1 MSIVE
6 QTRIALLELFPDLA
20 AADAEARAKAETE
33 AEAAEAAEAVPAAE
47 AEQEVTA
54 AAAAGAT
61 ETATPPPAEESA
73 EAAAPAAE
81 TATAPAAKEPAK
93 EPVEE
98 EPRRNGVAVGDYD
111 RHGVHLDVLCDPQQ
125 VVAAAEIL
133 DRAGFFIEAITGVDW
148 LKEDQMEVV
157 YDYNRTDGQLCRV
170 VVRTRIPRA
179 EPELPSIANVYPGA
193 NWHEREAYDFFGIRF
208 QGHPDLTRILLPE
221 DADFYPLLKDFTP

>member
-20 AADAEARAKAETE
+20 AADAEARAKAEAEATE
-33 AEAAEAAEAVPAAE
+33 AMAPAE

-54 AAAAGAT
+54 AVEAG
-61 ETATPPPAEESA
+61 ETGEATPPPAEKSA
-73 EAAAPAAE
+73 EAAAPETE
-81 TATAPAAKEPAK
+81 TAAAPAAKEP
-93 EPVEE
+93 VEE
-98 EPRRNGVAVGDYD
+98 RPRQNGVAVGDYD
-111 RHGVHLDVLCDPQQ
+111 RHGVHLDVLCDQQQ

-133 DRAGFFIEAITGVDW
+133 DQAGFFIEAITGVDW
-148 LKEDQMEVV
+148 LKEDQMEVI
-157 YDYNRTDGQLCRV
+157 YDYSRNDGRLCRV

-208 QGHPDLTRILLPE
+208 LGHPDLTRILLPE

>member
-20 AADAEARAKAETE
+20 AADAEARAKAE
-33 AEAAEAAEAVPAAE
+33 AEAAEAAEALAPAE

-54 AAAAGAT
+54 AAATGEA

-73 EAAAPAAE
+73 ESAAPEAEAAA
-81 TATAPAAKEPAK
+81 APAAKEP
-93 EPVEE
+93 VEE
-98 EPRRNGVAVGDYD
+98 GPRQNGVAVGDYD

-125 VVAAAEIL
+125 VVTAAEIL
-133 DRAGFFIEAITGVDW
+133 DQAGFFIEAITGVDW
-148 LKEDQMEVV
+148 LKEDQMEVI
-157 YDYNRTDGQLCRV
+157 YDYNRTDGRLCRV

-208 QGHPDLTRILLPE
+208 RGHPDLTRILLPE

>member
-1 MSIVE
+1 MA
-6 QTRIALLELFPDLA
+6 Q
-20 AADAEARAKAETE
+20 
-33 AEAAEAAEAVPAAE
+33 AE
-47 AEQEVTA
+47 AEPEVTA
-54 AAAAGAT
+54 EAETGAA
-61 ETATPPPAEESA
+61 ETATPPPTEENVEAPAA
-73 EAAAPAAE
+73 EAAA
-81 TATAPAAKEPAK
+81 APAAKEPVE

-98 EPRRNGVAVGDYD
+98 GPRQNGVAVGDYD

-125 VVAAAEIL
+125 VAAAAEIL
-133 DRAGFFIEAITGVDW
+133 DQAGFFIEAITGVDW
-148 LKEDQMEVV
+148 LKEDQMEVI
-157 YDYNRTDGQLCRV
+157 YDYNRTDGRLCRV

>member
-20 AADAEARAKAETE
+20 AAEAEARTKVE
-33 AEAAEAAEAVPAAE
+33 AEAAEAMAQAE
-47 AEQEVTA
+47 AEPEVTA
-54 AAAAGAT
+54 EAETGAA
-61 ETATPPPAEESA
+61 ETATPPPTEENVEAPAA
-73 EAAAPAAE
+73 EAAA
-81 TATAPAAKEPAK
+81 APAAKEPVE

-98 EPRRNGVAVGDYD
+98 GPRQNGVAVGDYD

-125 VVAAAEIL
+125 VAAAAEIL
-133 DRAGFFIEAITGVDW
+133 DQAGFFIEAITGVDW
-148 LKEDQMEVV
+148 LKEDQMEVI
-157 YDYNRTDGQLCRV
+157 YDYNRTDGRLCRV

>member
-20 AADAEARAKAETE
+20 AADAEARAKAE
-33 AEAAEAAEAVPAAE
+33 AEAPAPDE

-54 AAAAGAT
+54 AAAAG
-61 ETATPPPAEESA
+61 ETGEAAPAPAEENA
-73 EAAAPAAE
+73 EAPAAE
-81 TATAPAAKEPAK
+81 KAAAAKEPVA
-93 EPVEE
+93 EE
-98 EPRRNGVAVGDYD
+98 EPRQNGVAIGDYD

-133 DRAGFFIEAITGVDW
+133 DQAGFFIEAITGVDW
-148 LKEDQMEVV
+148 LKEDQMEVI
-157 YDYNRTDGQLCRV
+157 YDYNRNDGQLCRV

-193 NWHEREAYDFFGIRF
+193 NWHERETYDFFGIHF
-208 QGHPDLTRILLPE
+208 LGHPDLTRILLPE
-221 DADFYPLLKDFTP
+221 DADFYPLLKDFTL

>member
-6 QTRIALLELFPDLA
+6 QTRIALLELVPDLA

-33 AEAAEAAEAVPAAE
+33 AAEAMTPAEV
-47 AEQEVTA
+47 EQEVTA
-54 AAAAGAT
+54 TAETGA
-61 ETATPPPAEESA
+61 A
-73 EAAAPAAE
+73 EAAA
-81 TATAPAAKEPAK
+81 APAAKEP
-93 EPVEE
+93 EE
-98 EPRRNGVAVGDYD
+98 EGPRQNGVAVSDYAG
-111 RHGVHLDVLCDPQQ
+111 HGVHLDVLCDPQQ

-133 DRAGFFIEAITGVDW
+133 DQAGFFIEAITGIDW

-157 YDYNRTDGQLCRV
+157 YDYNCSDGRLCRV

-221 DADFYPLLKDFTP
+221 DADFYPLLKDFTL

>member
-33 AEAAEAAEAVPAAE
+33 AEAAETAEAAPPAE

-54 AAAAGAT
+54 AAAAGET
-61 ETATPPPAEESA
+61 ETATPAPAEENAEAPAPEA
-73 EAAAPAAE
+73 EAAA
-81 TATAPAAKEPAK
+81 APAEK

-98 EPRRNGVAVGDYD
+98 GPRQNGVAIGDYD

-133 DRAGFFIEAITGVDW
+133 DQAGFFIEAITGVDW
-148 LKEDQMEVV
+148 LKEDQMEVI
-157 YDYNRTDGQLCRV
+157 YDYSLNDGRQCRV
-170 VVRTRIPRA
+170 VVRTRVPRA

>member
-20 AADAEARAKAETE
+20 AADAEARAKAE
-33 AEAAEAAEAVPAAE
+33 AEAAEAAEAPAPDE

-54 AAAAGAT
+54 AAETGET
-61 ETATPPPAEESA
+61 ETATPAPAEKNA
-73 EAAAPAAE
+73 EVPATE
-81 TATAPAAKEPAK
+81 TAAAKEPA
-93 EPVEE
+93 EE
-98 EPRRNGVAVGDYD
+98 GPRQNGVAIGDYD

-133 DRAGFFIEAITGVDW
+133 DQAGFFIEAITGVDW
-148 LKEDQMEVV
+148 LKEDQMEVI
-157 YDYNRTDGQLCRV
+157 YDYSRNDGRLCRV
-170 VVRTRIPRA
+170 VVRTRVPRA

-193 NWHEREAYDFFGIRF
+193 NWHERETYDFFGIHF
-208 QGHPDLTRILLPE
+208 LGHPDLTRILLPE

>member
-20 AADAEARAKAETE
+20 AADAEARAE
-33 AEAAEAAEAVPAAE
+33 AEAETAEAMTPAEAEAETAEAMTPAE

-54 AAAAGAT
+54 AAETGET
-61 ETATPPPAEESA
+61 ETATPAPAEKNA
-73 EAAAPAAE
+73 EVPATE
-81 TATAPAAKEPAK
+81 TAAAKEPA
-93 EPVEE
+93 EE
-98 EPRRNGVAVGDYD
+98 GPRQNGVAIGDYD

-133 DRAGFFIEAITGVDW
+133 DQAGFFIEAITGVDW
-148 LKEDQMEVV
+148 LKEDQMEVI
-157 YDYNRTDGQLCRV
+157 YDYSRNDGRLCRV
-170 VVRTRIPRA
+170 VVRTRVPRA

>member
-20 AADAEARAKAETE
+20 AVDAEARAKAETE
-33 AEAAEAAEAVPAAE
+33 AE
-47 AEQEVTA
+47 QEVTSKA
-54 AAAAGAT
+54 
-61 ETATPPPAEESA
+61 ETGEAETVTSPPAEKNA
-73 EAAAPAAE
+73 EAAAPKAKAA
-81 TATAPAAKEPAK
+81 AAPAGKK
-93 EPVEE
+93 SVEDG
-98 EPRRNGVAVGDYD
+98 PRQNGVAVGGYD

-133 DRAGFFIEAITGVDW
+133 DQADFFIEAITGVDW
-148 LKEDQMEVV
+148 LKEDQMEVI
-157 YDYNRTDGQLCRV
+157 YDYNRYDGQLCRV

-179 EPELPSIANVYPGA
+179 NPELPSIANVYPGA